1 MVKSR
6 SVHFDGKEEQTT
18 GADDNFIFL
27 SLLLGN
33 YEHMHERLPFLH
45 FWFYKFS
52 LSGQLLLTFGMLGDG
67 GETNEEDAAGDAAA
81 AAVLMTSERRN
92 PDLTRLTWVTLD
104 ESLNAA
110 NGGDANGDGG
120 RSNTLNSQ
128 VNKK

>member
-1 MVKSR
+1 MSTCMNGCLFCTFGSSNSR
-6 SVHFDGKEEQTT
+6 SRGC
-18 GADDNFIFL
+18 
-27 SLLLGN
+27 
-33 YEHMHERLPFLH
+33 
-45 FWFYKFS
+45 
-52 LSGQLLLTFGMLGDG
+52 FGMLGDG
-67 GETNEEDAAGDAAA
+67 GETNEEDAAGAAAA
-81 AAVLMTSERRN
+81 AAVLMTYERRN

>member
-1 MVKSR
+1 
-6 SVHFDGKEEQTT
+6 
-18 GADDNFIFL
+18 
-27 SLLLGN
+27 
-33 YEHMHERLPFLH
+33 
-45 FWFYKFS
+45 
-52 LSGQLLLTFGMLGDG
+52 MLGDG